1 MQPQKRIRILVL
13 FIIITL
19 FLIYLE
25 LVFRLSI
32 IGIEDIHDS
41 YRTIAFSI
49 AYAIVILV
57 ILRVMPRQAV
67 KVMMLLFIAVLSFI
81 YFAQDIYY
89 RILSGFFSFSI
100 TGDAHM
106 GVAFL
111 SRVTKNLEP
120 VHLLYAVPLTLGIVI
135 YVKKKNDVVPKRYLY
150 FDSIFDLMNT
160 LLIMILLFVAV
171 IHTIPKNTAYYLD
184 SPYVF
189 TDFDVY
195 VQTPSAY
202 QSIRMFGM
210 LTYIQRDILQAF
222 NDEPD
227 ERTTYDEIE
236 EYFSSKR
243 EHEPN
248 DYTGLF
254 RDKNLIMIMAESFD
268 TFAID
273 PVFSPNL
280 YDLQQNAWNFDH
292 FYAPLYFRNTADTE
306 FMSQTGF
313 YTNQNTLLTMNTYRD
328 NVFPYTL
335 PRLFNDSGYDSSAFH
350 NYTDYFYPRSVFLPD
365 TLGYDAYYDA
375 VSLGMLEFKE
385 GVITNHQW
393 QSDLDLMVEA
403 LDTLW
408 MNDEPYF
415 SYLLTVSGHLPYTN
429 RHPIAQKNIETIEQ
443 LLVEHERERPID
455 DFLYYHAANYEL
467 DLAVGYLMERLEET
481 GRAEDTVI
489 MLYGD
494 HYAYGIN
501 QNDIA
506 RYDDTKSLENPLS
519 FQRVPMMIYH
529 PDLVPETKNQIFAS
543 IDIMPTIA
551 NLFDLDLDYTRVFG
565 KDIFG
570 NQRRAV
576 FFSNGSM
583 LTDDFF
589 YDLESETYT
598 LYTDDF
604 TEDDALIFQFEYQYR
619 QTINQYILDIDYF
632 DIKQR
637 QED

>member
-1 MQPQKRIRILVL
+1 MQPKKRIRIISL
-13 FIIITL
+13 FFIITL
-19 FLIYLE
+19 SLIYLE

-32 IGIEDIHDS
+32 IGIDDIHDS
-41 YRTIAFSI
+41 YRTIAFSL

-57 ILRVMPRQAV
+57 ILRVMPRKAV
-67 KVMMLLFIAVLSFI
+67 KIMALLFITALSFL
-81 YFAQDIYY
+81 YFAQDVYY
-89 RILSGFFSFSI
+89 RILSGFFSFSV

-111 SRVTKNLEP
+111 GRVTKNLEFI
-120 VHLLYAVPLTLGIVI
+120 HLLYTVPVVFGIAI
-135 YVKKKNDVVPKRYLY
+135 YIKKKQYVVPKRYLY
-150 FDSIFDLMNT
+150 FDSIYDLMNSV
-160 LLIMILLFVAV
+160 LIMFLLFIAV
-171 IHTIPKNTAYYLD
+171 IHTIPKNTTHYID
-184 SPYVF
+184 SPYIY
-189 TDFDVY
+189 TDFDMY
-195 VQTPSAY
+195 VEMPSAY

-210 LTYIQRDILQAF
+210 LTYIQRDIFQAF
-222 NDEPD
+222 DDEPD

-236 EYFSSKR
+236 EYLDSKR
-243 EHEPN
+243 DHERN

-254 RDKNLIMIMAESFD
+254 RNKNLIMIMAESLD

-280 YDLQQNAWNFDH
+280 YDLQQNAWNFDN
-292 FYAPLYFRNTADTE
+292 FYSPLYFRNTADTE

-313 YTNQNTLLTMNTYRD
+313 YTNRNTLLTMNTYKD

-335 PRLFNDSGYDSSAFH
+335 PRLFNRAGYDSYAFH
-350 NYTDYFYPRSVFLPD
+350 NYTDYFYPRSVFLPE
-365 TLGYDAYYDA
+365 TLGYDTYHDA
-375 VSLGMLEFKE
+375 VSLGMMDFKE

-408 MNDEPYF
+408 ENDTPYF
-415 SYLLTVSGHLPYTN
+415 SYLLTVSGHLPYTDN
-429 RHPIAQKNIETIEQ
+429 HPIAQKNIGLIEQ
-443 LLVEHERERPID
+443 LLVDHELERPID

-467 DLAVGYLMERLEET
+467 DLAIGYLMNRLETT

-489 MLYGD
+489 MLFGD

-501 QNDIA
+501 QDDIA
-506 RYDDTKSLENPLS
+506 LYDDTKSLENPLS

-529 PDLVPETKNQIFAS
+529 PDLVPDTKSHVFAS
-543 IDIMPTIA
+543 IDIMPTLA
-551 NLFDLDLDYTRVFG
+551 NLFDLDLDYTPVFG

-598 LYTDDF
+598 FYTDEF

-619 QTINQYILDIDYF
+619 QTINQHILDIDYF
-632 DIKQR
+632 DVKR
-637 QED
+637 RREG